1 MCEGRTWQ
9 KPPHSGH
16 MVDSTID
23 IQPSPR
29 ILSVLGDI
37 EFHEWQCVAELVD
50 NAFDDFLEIERSGV
64 PWEDEFRVDVRVPT
78 AGSQLKGAAVEV
90 VDTGRGM
97 TLDALNDAVRAGW
110 SSNDRFTKLGLFG
123 IGFNIAT
130 ARLGTVARLMTT
142 KDGDDEWIG
151 VEIDLHAIGESQEFR
166 APIIREPKARPS
178 DHGTR
183 VSVAHLKP
191 NHMAWLQRNHAQ
203 LRNVLGD
210 VYAYLLE
217 HKQFRLFVNDVAV
230 EPRRACRWAPERSVT
245 RGTGKNAEKIPA
257 VIEIDEPLP
266 AMETCLRCHNWQE
279 PGLGECVE
287 CGEPA
292 LEARERRIHGWLGIQ
307 RYLHKTDFGIAFL
320 RNGRKILRADKR
332 LFEWQNPNDP
342 LAAVEVE
349 YPTELGQ
356 GGRIIGEIHLDH
368 VPVNYQKN
376 AFEYGDKSWIGA
388 VHALRGHQPLLP
400 RKAKQ
405 LGYPPNDSPLAR
417 LHRGYRRNDPGL
429 DYLIPGNGTGPIH
442 DEARLWGQ
450 EFHKG
455 VSEYQSDQRWYDAA
469 RSHDQLKR
477 EAKEARM
484 GPGEEKGRGL
494 EELGLTRPEEAR
506 DNDPAE
512 TNGSKDADPKKLT
525 SGLLADSATETETE
539 RLQRYRAHA
548 EVLPELTGTFGVL
561 ELNASLKL
569 ESFLVR
575 GQGLVDGHAQP
586 TPVLLVSQPGN
597 VFGAYVDADHEVFG
611 HFSIEPAELVLV
623 ELANQLKVRADS
635 DMPLTQIVAL
645 LVQQH
650 LPDHRVDVA
659 VLGAQARELMTEIR
673 ERMIERIAEN
683 PDRAWQFLTPDERSA
698 TENHIVA
705 EGGTTTIEEA
715 KTSGDFLAYAPPT
728 FIPRLLEEW
737 PEAFMDGKLFAGLYA
752 GLSSTAGKRL
762 SMGRLVSY
770 VYDVALLAD
779 AQSKPRK
786 DELLRAR
793 LSISLL
799 QRELVAD
806 VAVAVT

>member
-1 MCEGRTWQ
+1 MSDGETYQ
-9 KPPHSGH
+9 KPPHSAD
-16 MVDSTID
+16 MAETTID

-37 EFHEWQCVAELVD
+37 EFQEWQCIAELVD
-50 NAFDDFLEIERSGV
+50 NSFDDFLEIERSGLA
-64 PWEDEFRVDVRVPT
+64 WDDELRVDVRVPT
-78 AGSQLKGAAVEV
+78 AATPLKDAVVEV
-90 VDTGRGM
+90 IDTGRGM

-130 ARLGTVARLMTT
+130 ARLGTVARLLTT

-151 VEIDLHAIGESQEFR
+151 VEIDLRAIGESQEFR
-166 APIIREPKARPS
+166 APIIREPKARPT

-183 VSVAHLKP
+183 VIVGELKP

-203 LRNVLGD
+203 LRKVLGD

-217 HKQFRLFVNDVAV
+217 HRRFRLLVNDVAV

-245 RGTGKNAEKIPA
+245 RGTGKAAEKIPA
-257 VIEIDEPLP
+257 VLEIDEPLP

-287 CGEPA
+287 CGQGG

-332 LFEWQNPNDP
+332 VFEWQNPNDP
-342 LAAVEVE
+342 LSAVEVE

-388 VHALRGHQPLLP
+388 VHSLRGHQPLLP

-405 LGYPPNDSPLAR
+405 LGYSPNDSPLAR

-429 DYLIPGNGTGPIH
+429 DYLVPGNGTGPIH

-450 EFHKG
+450 EFHRG
-455 VSEYQSDQRWYDAA
+455 VPEYQSDERWYEAA
-469 RSHDQLKR
+469 RLHDERKR
-477 EAKEARM
+477 EAKEAKA
-484 GPGEEKGRGL
+484 GVDSETGRGL
-494 EELGLTRPEEAR
+494 GELGLAPPGEFR
-506 DNDPAE
+506 DEDPAQS
-512 TNGSKDADPKKLT
+512 NGSKDPAKKLT
-525 SGLLADSATETETE
+525 SGLLGDPATETETE
-539 RLQRYRAHA
+539 RLQRYRAHS
-548 EVLPELTGTFGVL
+548 ELLPELTGTFGVV
-561 ELNASLKL
+561 ELGASIKL
-569 ESFLVR
+569 ETFLVA
-575 GQGLVDGHAQP
+575 GQPLVDGQNQP
-586 TPVLLVSQPGN
+586 APVLLVPQPGN
-597 VFGAYVDADHEVFG
+597 VFAAYVDGDHEVFS
-611 HFSIEPAELVLV
+611 HFSIEPAELVLA
-623 ELANQLKVRADS
+623 ELANQLKVRVDS
-635 DMPLTQIVAL
+635 DLPLTQILAL

-659 VLGAQARELMTEIR
+659 VLGGQARELMTEIR
-673 ERMIERIAEN
+673 ERMIERIGEN

-705 EGGTTTIEEA
+705 EGGSITIEDA
-715 KTSGDFLAYAPPT
+715 RKTGDFLAYAPPT

-737 PEAFMDGKLFAGLYA
+737 PEAFMDGKLFSGLYA

-762 SMGRLVSY
+762 SMGRLISY

-799 QRELVAD
+799 QRELVVDA
-806 VAVAVT
+806 APAAA